1 MTLRELLI
9 GVGVNFNDKG
19 AQKADSA
26 MSGLI
31 SKGNSLIGTVVG
43 IGAALGLAFSAQ
55 KIVQMSDE
63 WKSVEARVA
72 LTTKNAAE
80 QKKVLDGLY
89 SISQDTRQEYTATAD
104 LYSRMARGSKELGL
118 NQSDLLKITET
129 VNKAMVVGG
138 GSTIENE
145 SAIRQLGQALGSGKL
160 QGDELRSIMENA
172 PRLFQAIADG
182 MGVTIGQLRAM
193 GKDGTITAEAIT
205 KALLKQKDVIEGE
218 FGKMPM
224 TIGQSTTK
232 FMNAF
237 GKLIS
242 EFEKNTRFFE
252 EISRLMSN
260 FAGSLDKVSK
270 KMPTLIKYFKLAA
283 VAVTSL
289 GVAWGLLKII
299 ALAKDFQFLIWA
311 MRYYAVITAR
321 AAMATIAAT
330 WPFIL
335 LAIAIAFIILLLEDI
350 YTWMNGGESLMGDWL
365 GSWDDFSQNLVWLF
379 ELWSKLKQLFELGI
393 LYITKLINGD
403 WIGALQALKD
413 FWVGVY
419 DLVMGILGKIGEKI
433 WEILSMI
440 PGFKG
445 AFAGL
450 QNLMNFDFKGTI
462 GSNNA
467 PISGVGTNMDTTINN
482 YIQTNSDSP
491 AAIANATSQGTE
503 DGLNRAVGSQLISN

>member
-9 GVGVNFNDKG
+9 GVGINFNDKG

-55 KIVQMSDE
+55 KVVQMSDE

-72 LTTKNAAE
+72 LTTKNAEE

-118 NQSDLLKITET
+118 NQEDLLKITET

-237 GKLIS
+237 GKVIS
-242 EFEKNTRFFE
+242 EFEKRTGFFKAIADS
-252 EISRLMSN
+252 ISNL
-260 FAGSLDKVSK
+260 AGNLDKLTS
-270 KMPTLIKYFKLAA
+270 KMPTLIKYFKLATI
-283 VAVTSL
+283 AVTSL
-289 GVAWGLLKII
+289 GIAWGLLKVI

-311 MRYYAVITAR
+311 MRYYTVITAR

-330 WPFIL
+330 WPFVL

-350 YTWMNGGESLMGDWL
+350 YVWMNGGESMMGEWL
-365 GSWDDFSQNLVWLF
+365 GSWDDFSQNLIWLF
-379 ELWSKLKQLFELGI
+379 ELWYQLKNLFEIGI
-393 LYITKLINGD
+393 RYISALIRGD

-413 FWVGVY
+413 FWSSLG
-419 DLVMGILGKIGEKI
+419 DFVMGILSAIGNKIIE
-433 WEILSMI
+433 LLNMI

-445 AFAGL
+445 AVQGI
-450 QNLMNFDFKGTI
+450 QSLMNFDFKGTV

-467 PISGVGTNMDTTINN
+467 PIAGTGTNIGQVNVTV
-482 YIQTNSDSP
+482 QTNSDSP
-491 AAIANATSQGTE
+491 AAVGNAAAQGTE
-503 DGLNRAVGSQLISN
+503 GALNDYSNYQLVQ